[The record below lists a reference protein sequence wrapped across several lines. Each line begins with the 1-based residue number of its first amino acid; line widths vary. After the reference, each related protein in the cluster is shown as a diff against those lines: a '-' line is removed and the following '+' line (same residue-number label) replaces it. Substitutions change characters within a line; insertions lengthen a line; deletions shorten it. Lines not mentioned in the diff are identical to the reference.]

1 MPVIGYLST
10 RSPDNTTHLL
20 AGFRQGLAEGGFI
33 ERQNVTIKYHWGAR
47 PDDIICA
54 GDGTHA
60 SACSGCRFNRR
71 RTRSAGSQSRDFDDP
86 VVFATGADPV
96 KVGLVESYNR
106 PGGNATGINFDR

>member
-47 PDDIICA
+47 PDD
-54 GDGTHA
+54 HL
-60 SACSGCRFNRR
+60 SALA
-71 RTRSAGSQSRDFDDP
+71 TELMLLP
-86 VVFATGADPV
+86 VVVVVSTGGEPAALAAKAATSTIPSC
-96 KVGLVESYNR
+96 LR
-106 PGGNATGINFDR
+106 PGLIRSRSVWWRATIGPAGTPPE